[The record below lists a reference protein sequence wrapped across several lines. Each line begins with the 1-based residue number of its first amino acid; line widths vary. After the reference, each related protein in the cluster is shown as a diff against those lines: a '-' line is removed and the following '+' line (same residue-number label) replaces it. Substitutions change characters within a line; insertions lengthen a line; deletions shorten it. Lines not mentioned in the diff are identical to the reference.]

1 MPRTSFGNGRN
12 AADFYT
18 TPPECT
24 IALLDEFGGLFEG
37 LSVWEPACGDGAIT
51 KVLRSQNYRV
61 FASDKYTR
69 GYAISEVDF
78 LKAEMWPQSIITY
91 PPFNLAEQFIEKAV
105 TRKVPFAMLLKATYW
120 HAAKH
125 NELFNRTR
133 PLAVMAMSW
142 RPEMSPESGKRET
155 MDFIWTVWGSEPSL
169 ETKYIV
175 AKKPNLLPNMEKILD
190 EAFRK
195 VFGGNR

>member
-1 MPRTSFGNGRN
+1 MKSSTMIGGKSNQHGRN
-12 AADFYT
+12 AADFYA

-24 IALLDEFGGLFEG
+24 IALLDEFGWLFEG

-51 KVLRSQNYRV
+51 KVLRSKKYEV
-61 FASDKYTR
+61 YSSDKYSR
-69 GYAISEVDF
+69 GYGLSKVDF
-78 LKAEMWPQSIITY
+78 LKSEMWPQSIITN

-105 TRKVPFAMLLKATYW
+105 TREVPFAMLLKATYW
-120 HAAKH
+120 HAAKR

-142 RPEMSPESGKRET
+142 RPAMSPERGKSGT
-155 MDFIWTVWGSEPSL
+155 MDFIWTVWGSKPSL

-175 AKKPNLLPNMEKILD
+175 SKKPTLPPQQGVI
-190 EAFRK
+190 
-195 VFGGNR
+195 

>member
-24 IALLDEFGGLFEG
+24 IALLYEFGGLFEG

-142 RPEMSPESGKRET
+142 RPAMSPESGKRET

-175 AKKPNLLPNMEKILD
+175 AKKPNLLPN
-190 EAFRK
+190 K
-195 VFGGNR
+195 V

>member
-142 RPEMSPESGKRET
+142 RPAMSPESGKRET

-175 AKKPNLLPNMEKILD
+175 AKKPNLLPD
-190 EAFRK
+190 K
-195 VFGGNR
+195 V